1 MTERNDGSTQNTKL
15 RNVVE
20 TIVTFTREV
29 TRATRDAE
37 TIMNTIDV
45 SKPE

>member
-20 TIVTFTREV
+20 TIVNFR
-29 TRATRDAE
+29 RDAE